1 MHEFLWKIFQP
12 SILCRGWLAVDGI
25 FQHRTVDEMCP
36 KISCWVVSHIF
47 FDTAECYN
55 ISEWVIMLIYNM
67 CIKYKYIY
75 IYNIVYN
82 YIYIYNYNVY
92 IYIYPI
98 ISPKYLHVWWVVS
111 ITYPSS
117 CPGILSSRD
126 AVRRLAALWGVN
138 ASEVFPSVPELSV
151 EKNPMGL
158 IHGFLWWFN
167 VWWFIWINL
176 MV

>member
-1 MHEFLWKIFQP
+1 MGYSNIERSMKCVRKSHVGLYLTFFSTPPNVIIYQNE
-12 SILCRGWLAVDGI
+12 S
-25 FQHRTVDEMCP
+25 
-36 KISCWVVSHIF
+36 SCWYIICVL
-47 FDTAECYN
+47 N
-55 ISEWVIMLIYNM
+55 IN
-67 CIKYKYIY
+67 